1 MSFLTLLARIF
12 YSFAKVG
19 IFGYGGGPSMMPL
32 VQEEVVDV
40 NHWMTDKEF
49 VDALAMGNALPG
61 PIATKISAYTGFK
74 LAGLWGAAAA
84 VIGMILPSLIAM
96 LALTAFFFQVK
107 DHPRAQATLKAVRP
121 AVVALL
127 ALVVYEIY
135 PESIL
140 SWDTAL
146 IALATFLA
154 LAILKIHP
162 AIAIVAWSLFGFL
175 VY

>member
-1 MSFLTLLARIF
+1 MSSLTLLARIF

-40 NHWMTDKEF
+40 NHWMTHGEF

-74 LAGLWGAAAA
+74 LAGLPGAAVAL
-84 VIGMILPSLIAM
+84 VGILLPSLIAM
-96 LALTAFFFQVK
+96 LALTALFLQVK
-107 DHPRAQATLKAVRP
+107 DHRRAQATLKAVRP

-127 ALVVYEIY
+127 ALVVYQIW
-135 PESIL
+135 PESVL

-146 IALATFLA
+146 IALVTFLA
-154 LAILKIHP
+154 LAIFKIHP
-162 AIAIVAWSLFGFL
+162 AMAIVAWGIFGFF